1 MLKQQSSCLEGK
13 QIDGSLVMEH
23 KELDQFNYFNNVFSF
38 FNLQAQQV
46 DGVYGRAGDIKVSYY
61 THSVNS
67 PFTLPFICRV
77 QRQNVHEDS
86 HTTKS
91 EHYILS

>member
-38 FNLQAQQV
+38 FNL
-46 DGVYGRAGDIKVSYY
+46 
-61 THSVNS
+61 
-67 PFTLPFICRV
+67 
-77 QRQNVHEDS
+77 
-86 HTTKS
+86 
-91 EHYILS
+91 